1 MTRTFE
7 DKPAVR
13 EETPLIVGAVGPS
26 GTGKTYS
33 LLRLGMGIC
42 RVTGGEL
49 YVVDTEGRRALHYA
63 DKFKFRH
70 VSMGAPFSPA
80 DYKLAIQ
87 HCLKK
92 AEPSGK
98 KPTILVDSMS
108 HEHEGPGGVLEW
120 HEKELDR
127 MAGQDQGKRNRQTFA
142 AWAKPKAAAEKIV
155 ANLKDRGITLDG
167 ESEVAILWTE
177 QTEHGPVEC
186 RCMFDHVWMGGGS
199 ARILDLKVTANAAP
213 TFVERNAE
221 NMGYAIQEA
230 AYRRAL
236 VALEPNLSG
245 RADFLFAFAE
255 NDDPF
260 ALNLSRGDG
269 LFRDLGEQRWQRAL
283 NTWALCMKEQKWPS
297 YGTGINPLS
306 APAWAF
312 HREEQAQMASEE
324 SAA

>member
-1 MTRTFE
+1 MAQLLHIDPETYHQRPEFSSTLAKTLIERSPLHAKAQHPTLGSKKKRETKEMDFGSVVHTIVLGKGKRFE
-7 DKPAVR
+7 
-13 EETPLIVGAVGPS
+13 
-26 GTGKTYS
+26 
-33 LLRLGMGIC
+33 
-42 RVTGGEL
+42 
-49 YVVDTEGRRALHYA
+49 
-63 DKFKFRH
+63 
-70 VSMGAPFSPA
+70 
-80 DYKLAIQ
+80 
-87 HCLKK
+87 
-92 AEPSGK
+92 
-98 KPTILVDSMS
+98 
-108 HEHEGPGGVLEW
+108 
-120 HEKELDR
+120 ELDYEDFKTKDAR
-127 MAGQDQGKRNRQTFA
+127 KARDDARAAGKVPVLKHALVRA
-142 AWAKPKAAAEKIV
+142 KAAAEKIV